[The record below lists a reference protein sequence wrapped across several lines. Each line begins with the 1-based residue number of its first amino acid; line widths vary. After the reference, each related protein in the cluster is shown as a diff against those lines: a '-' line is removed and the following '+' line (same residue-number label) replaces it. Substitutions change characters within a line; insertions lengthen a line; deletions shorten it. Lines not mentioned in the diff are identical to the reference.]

1 LHGPPPQGA
10 RALFFVSLARVTH
23 RATPVWDLPTRLT
36 HWLFAL
42 CVAFSWWSAEQR
54 LMDWHRYSGYTVL
67 GLLIFRIYWGIAGS
81 STARFAHFVGTPRA
95 VLEHL
100 RLRREQR
107 TRIVGH
113 SPLGSWS
120 VVAMLLAM
128 ATQVTLGLFAT
139 DIDGLESGPLSH
151 LVTFDTGRTLAEA
164 HEVSFNVLLAL
175 IALHVVAIL
184 FYLLYER
191 NDLVTAMLSGR
202 KRVEGE
208 PPGMRPAPGW
218 RLVDGRGARH
228 ARRVADRCELTS
240 ISARA

>member
-1 LHGPPPQGA
+1 MCGLC
-10 RALFFVSLARVTH
+10 FDNLARVTK
-23 RATPVWDLPTRLT
+23 RSTPVWDLPTRLT
-36 HWLFAL
+36 HWLLVL
-42 CVAFSWWSAEQR
+42 CVTFSWWSAEQR
-54 LMDWHRYSGYTVL
+54 HMDWHRYSGYTVL

-81 STARFAHFVGTPRA
+81 STARFAHFVRSPRA
-95 VLEHL
+95 VLEHV
-100 RLRREQR
+100 RLRREER
-107 TRIVGH
+107 ARIVGH

-128 ATQVTLGLFAT
+128 VTQVTLGLFAT

-151 LVTFDTGRTLAEA
+151 LVSFETGRTLAEA

-218 RLVDGRGARH
+218 RLWTG
-228 ARRVADRCELTS
+228 VALATLVVWLIVAS
-240 ISARA
+240 

>member
-1 LHGPPPQGA
+1 
-10 RALFFVSLARVTH
+10 LFFVSLARVTH

>member
-1 LHGPPPQGA
+1 
-10 RALFFVSLARVTH
+10 VTH